1 MAVPYRFVH
10 TADIH
15 LDSPLKSLALRD
27 PDLAQLIGN
36 ATRKSFVRTV
46 DLCIEEAVDAL
57 LIAGDLYDGDQ
68 TSMKTALFLA
78 EQLERLYQHGIETFI
93 VRGNHDAE
101 SKITRELVF
110 REGVK
115 VFSSVADVVR
125 PKRPEGS
132 VPVAIHGLS
141 FAKPHA
147 PESLL
152 KKYKA
157 PLDRHVNIGIMHT
170 SLSGAVGH
178 DPYAPCNPEDLHASE
193 FDYWALGHIHKRS
206 MIVGKTVIVMPGNPQ
221 GRDINESGPKSV
233 SLVTVGDDR
242 KITVAERFTALAQ
255 FELVHL
261 DASTITEWSDLVN
274 AISEALESA
283 RDGIQADHL
292 VARLCIDGNTPLAWR
307 IRRDLDLLLTEAK
320 FRASSIGN
328 CWVEKVDV
336 ACSLPAAPGSSA
348 SDSTD
353 PVVELRDLID
363 TEILGTEAFKLQL
376 ASIADELRGQLPPEC
391 RDILGKDQVGN
402 EKRLSQIA
410 LEGAEDV
417 LARISVERS
426 EN

>member
-1 MAVPYRFVH
+1 MEMAAPYRFVH

-27 PDLAQLIGN
+27 PELAQLIGN
-36 ATRKSFVRTV
+36 ATRKSFVRTI
-46 DLCIEEAVDAL
+46 DLCIEEAIDAL

-78 EQLERLYQHGIETFI
+78 EQLERLHQHGIGAFI

-101 SKITRELVF
+101 SRITRELVF
-110 REGVK
+110 RGGVK
-115 VFSSVADVVR
+115 VFSSVADVDF

-132 VPVAIHGLS
+132 LPVAIHGLS

-152 KKYKA
+152 KKYKV

-178 DPYAPCNPEDLHASE
+178 NPYAPCSPEDLNASQ

-206 MIVGKTVIVMPGNPQ
+206 VITGKVVIVMPGNPQ

-233 SLVTVGDDR
+233 SLVTIGNDR
-242 KITVAERFTALAQ
+242 TINVAERFTALAQ
-255 FELVHL
+255 FETVRV
-261 DASTITEWSDLVN
+261 DASTFSEWNDLVH
-274 AISEALESA
+274 AITGALESA
-283 RDGIQADHL
+283 REDVQADHL
-292 VARLCIDGNTPLAWR
+292 VARLRIEGNTPLAWR
-307 IRRDLDLLLTEAK
+307 IRSDHDLLLTEAK

-336 ACSLPAAPGSSA
+336 ACSLAATPTTNGDA
-348 SDSTD
+348 D
-353 PVVELRDLID
+353 PVAELRNLIG
-363 TEILGTEAFKLQL
+363 TEILGSDAFKLQL
-376 ASIADELRGQLPPEC
+376 VGIGDELRSQLPAEC
-391 RDILGKDQVGN
+391 REVLGKDQA
-402 EKRLSQIA
+402 EYEALLSEIA
-410 LEGAEDV
+410 REGAEDV
-417 LARISVERS
+417 LARISAERS
-426 EN
+426 GK

>member
-1 MAVPYRFVH
+1 MTAPYRFVH

-15 LDSPLKSLALRD
+15 LDSPLQSLALRD
-27 PDLAQLIGN
+27 PELAQLIGN
-36 ATRKSFVRTV
+36 ATRKSFVRTI
-46 DLCIEEAVDAL
+46 DLCIDEAVDAV

-78 EQLERLYQHGIETFI
+78 EQLERLHQHGIGAFI

-101 SKITRELVF
+101 SRITRELVF

-115 VFSSVADVVR
+115 VFTSVAAVEIPR
-125 PKRPEGS
+125 RPEGS
-132 VPVAIHGLS
+132 IPVAIHGLS

-178 DPYAPCNPEDLHASE
+178 DPYAPCSTEDLHASQ

-206 MIVGKTVIVMPGNPQ
+206 VIRGKAYIVMPGNPQ
-221 GRDINESGPKSV
+221 GRDINESGLKSV

-255 FELVHL
+255 FETVRVDASRLSEWNDLVH
-261 DASTITEWSDLVN
+261 AIT
-274 AISEALESA
+274 EALESA
-283 RDGIQADHL
+283 REDVQADHL
-292 VARLCIDGNTPLAWR
+292 VTRLRIEGTTSLAWR
-307 IRRDLDLLLTEAK
+307 IRSDHDLLFTEAK

-328 CWVEKVDV
+328 CWVEKMDV
-336 ACSLPAAPGSSA
+336 ACSLTAAPRTDGDA
-348 SDSTD
+348 D
-353 PVVELRDLID
+353 PVAELRRLID
-363 TEILGTEAFKLQL
+363 AEILGSEAFKLQL
-376 ASIADELRGQLPPEC
+376 ASIGDELRSQLPADC
-391 RDILGKDQVGN
+391 REFLGKDRADH
-402 EKRLSQIA
+402 EALLSEIA
-410 LEGAEDV
+410 REGTEDV
-417 LARISVERS
+417 LARISAERS
-426 EN
+426 GK

>member
-1 MAVPYRFVH
+1 MAAPYRFVH

-27 PDLAQLIGN
+27 PELAQLIGN
-36 ATRKSFVRTV
+36 ATRKSFVRTI
-46 DLCIEEAVDAL
+46 DLCIDEAVDAL
-57 LIAGDLYDGDQ
+57 LLAGDLYDGDQ
-68 TSMKTALFLA
+68 TSMKTALFFA
-78 EQLERLYQHGIETFI
+78 EQLDRLHQHGIGAFI

-101 SKITRELVF
+101 SRITRELVF

-115 VFSSVADVVR
+115 VFTSVAGVEL

-178 DPYAPCNPEDLHASE
+178 DPYAPCSPEDLHASQ

-206 MIVGKTVIVMPGNPQ
+206 VIKGKAHIVMPGNPQ
-221 GRDINESGPKSV
+221 GRDVNESGPKSV

-242 KITVAERFTALAQ
+242 AITVTERFTALAQ
-255 FELVHL
+255 FETVRV
-261 DASTITEWSDLVN
+261 DASTFSEWNDLVH
-274 AISEALESA
+274 AITGALESA
-283 RDGIQADHL
+283 REDVQADHL
-292 VARLCIDGNTPLAWR
+292 VARLRIEGNTPLAWR
-307 IRRDLDLLLTEAK
+307 IRSDHDLLLTEAK

-328 CWVEKVDV
+328 CWVEKIDV
-336 ACSLPAAPGSSA
+336 ACSLATTLRTNGNA
-348 SDSTD
+348 D
-353 PVVELRDLID
+353 PVAELRNLIGA
-363 TEILGTEAFKLQL
+363 EILGSEAFKLQL
-376 ASIADELRGQLPPEC
+376 AGIGDELRSQLPADC
-391 RDILGKDQVGN
+391 REVLGNNQA
-402 EKRLSQIA
+402 EYEA
-410 LEGAEDV
+410 LLWELAREGSEDV
-417 LARISVERS
+417 LARISAERS
-426 EN
+426 GK